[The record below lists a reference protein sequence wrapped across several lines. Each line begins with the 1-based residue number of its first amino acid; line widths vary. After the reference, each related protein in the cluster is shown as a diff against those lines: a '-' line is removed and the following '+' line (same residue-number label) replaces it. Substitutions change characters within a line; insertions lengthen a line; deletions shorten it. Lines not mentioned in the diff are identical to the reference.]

1 MPLELFDEW
10 RTLYEME
17 PWADERADYAAGAI
31 VASLN
36 NDEGKIVELAQKYM
50 PFLQKPKKRPQSEED
65 MKRTWEAICQKM
77 ARREHELL
85 QPS

>member
-1 MPLELFDEW
+1 MLFEEW

-36 NDEGKIVELAQKYM
+36 NDEGKIVELARKYM
-50 PFLQKPKKRPQSEED
+50 PFLKKPPHKATIGRGYESRMGGD
-65 MKRTWEAICQKM
+65 
-77 ARREHELL
+77 L
-85 QPS
+85 